1 MRKQFSPS
9 EIGLG
14 HSFKQACHNNLV
26 DTQLAAPRY
35 VGERFLAHWHAGM
48 GPSRFM
54 IKGGLKFA
62 QAVRPTQDVDI
73 VTVRRYGNG
82 EIQRGFSIIAERL
95 AAEGITVSRWSSEAQ
110 EIETGH
116 DPVVR
121 YKIEAT
127 LGNIRAD
134 FDLDISTAIGPD
146 AFPRQVPFED
156 LPRMFKAEKWPTLR
170 AQVQPD
176 EAAVAEK
183 WLAVIM
189 QDPGDYRVK
198 HLADVLS
205 YNARGVDLDRVAEE
219 LIRVCR
225 HRGIPIS
232 VCAPSPPALR
242 WPRCDHRESA
252 WNAFRAKQKCPLTYD
267 QAWIDVTAYWADTH
281 RALTKALVNG
291 PRRSFADRSIIDEIM
306 AAPRRPAVH
315 YYVPKM

>member
-1 MRKQFSPS
+1 MRQQFSAAQVA
-9 EIGLG
+9 LG
-14 HSFKQACHNNLV
+14 HSFKQACFNNEI

-35 VGERFLAHWHAGM
+35 VAERFLAHWHTGM

-54 IKGGLKFA
+54 VKGGFKFA
-62 QAVRPTQDVDI
+62 QAVRPTQDCDI
-73 VTVRRYGNG
+73 VTVRRYSNG
-82 EIQRGFSIIAERL
+82 EIQRGFRIIAQRL
-95 AAEGITVSRWSSEAQ
+95 ADEGITVHRWSAEAQ

-116 DPVVR
+116 DAVVR

-127 LGNIRAD
+127 LGTIRANY
-134 FDLDISTAIGPD
+134 DLDISTAVGPD
-146 AFPRQVPFED
+146 AFPRNVPFQN

-225 HRGIPIS
+225 HRGIPLS

-242 WPRCDHRESA
+242 WPRCDHRESS
-252 WNAFRAKQKCPLTYD
+252 WNEFRAKRGCPLTYD
-267 QAWIDVTAYWADTH
+267 QAWIDLTAYWSDTH
-281 RALTKALVNG
+281 RELTKAMIKG
-291 PRRSFADRSIIDEIM
+291 PRRTFSDPSIMDEIM
-306 AAPRRPAVH
+306 AATHRPTVH
-315 YYVPKM
+315 QYVPKM

>member
-1 MRKQFSPS
+1 MRKQFSPAQ
-9 EIGLG
+9 IALG
-14 HSFKQACHNNLV
+14 HSFKQACANNDL

-48 GPSRFM
+48 GPSRIM
-54 IKGGLKFA
+54 IKGGYKFG
-62 QAVRPTQDVDI
+62 QADRPTQDCDI
-73 VTVRRYGNG
+73 VTVRRYSNG
-82 EIQRGFSIIAERL
+82 EIQRGFGIIAERL
-95 AAEGITVSRWSSEAQ
+95 AAEGITLSRWSSEAQ

-127 LGNIRAD
+127 LGTIRANV
-134 FDLDISTAIGPD
+134 DLDISTAIGPD
-146 AFPRQVPFED
+146 AFPRDVPFED
-156 LPRMFKAEKWPTLR
+156 LPRMFKAPKWPTLH

-183 WLAVIM
+183 WIAVIM
-189 QDPGDYRVK
+189 QDAGDYRVK
-198 HLADVLS
+198 HLADVIS

-242 WPRCDHRESA
+242 WPRCDHRESS
-252 WNAFRAKQKCPLTYD
+252 WNAFRAKRNCPLTYD
-267 QAWIDVTAYWADTH
+267 QAWIDVSAYWADTH
-281 RALTKALVNG
+281 RALTLALRNG
-291 PRRSFADRSIIDEIM
+291 PRRTFSDRIIFDEIM
-306 AAPRRPAVH
+306 AASRRPTVH
-315 YYVPKM
+315 QYIPKM